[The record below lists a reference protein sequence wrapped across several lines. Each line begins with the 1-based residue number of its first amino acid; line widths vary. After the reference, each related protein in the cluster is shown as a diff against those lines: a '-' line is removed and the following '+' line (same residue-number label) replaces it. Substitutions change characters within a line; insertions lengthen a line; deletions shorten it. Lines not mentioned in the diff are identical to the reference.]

1 MTELLNP
8 GIVYFYGLL
17 GTTLASAGAGM
28 GQDQGVLG
36 AETLVPAGVF
46 ISGITITGILV
57 WRIAS
62 QKSKYDLDMYEM
74 RSRLENLER
83 KIEEN
88 DQKD

>member
-46 ISGITITGILV
+46 ISGI
-57 WRIAS
+57 
-62 QKSKYDLDMYEM
+62 
-74 RSRLENLER
+74 RS
-83 KIEEN
+83 
-88 DQKD
+88 